1 MSLFDNPDNPLIMP
15 VIVINDA
22 ESAVPL
28 AEALLEGGLN
38 WIEITLRTE
47 AALESIKRIAKAVP
61 EMRVGAGTVVT
72 EELAQ
77 KAIDAGSTFG
87 LAPGFSRK
95 ILRVFKMNE
104 VPFIPGVCTPTE
116 ITVAMEHGYTKLK
129 FFPAEPAGGAE
140 YIKAANA
147 PFKSYGMQ
155 YCPTGGLNLQN
166 MADIPRPARGFH
178 NRRFLVGVREA
189 DFKQGMGHHYRTD
202 EGRACQGEGSPRL
215 IRVSDP
221 FPFIDPAAPMLIY
234 LHYYP
239 K

>member
-22 ESAVPL
+22 ECAVPL

-147 PFKSYGMQ
+147 PFKSYGMH

-166 MADIPRPARGFH
+166 MADYLALPEVFTIGGSWLASAKQISNKEWGTITEQTKAALARAKE
-178 NRRFLVGVREA
+178 VR
-189 DFKQGMGHHYRTD
+189 G
-202 EGRACQGEGSPRL
+202 
-215 IRVSDP
+215 
-221 FPFIDPAAPMLIY
+221 
-234 LHYYP
+234 
-239 K
+239 